1 MAKVGVAS
9 IGELPAHNHQIVMPP
24 RLFNERDIT
33 QTSII
38 CIHDNQSTN
47 RMTYSTTPAG
57 DGQPH
62 NNMPPYL
69 AVYLFKR
76 TA

>member
-1 MAKVGVAS
+1 MA

-24 RLFNERDIT
+24 RLFAERDTT
-33 QTSII
+33 QNSII
-38 CIHDNQSTN
+38 CVNDNQSAN
-47 RMTYSTTPAG
+47 QMTYNTTPVG

-62 NNMPPYL
+62 NNMPPYV
-69 AVYLFKR
+69 AVYLYKR